1 MTIHEALVAALAQLA
16 NPVKD
21 AKADTGR
28 FSYTYATL
36 PAILDLVRP
45 IMAAQG
51 LAVTQDVTMAD
62 GALMVYTT
70 IRHTSGE
77 SITFGP
83 IVGRAGG
90 DWQALGSAITYAR
103 RYALTAARGIA
114 ADDDDDAQATKPVQ
128 RLSAPIEDD
137 PWATSPQRPEAAE
150 GPGNRVQEARE
161 RMGAYSTPSGRQHAR
176 GDAQATEAQVN
187 ALEKMVRKL
196 QYENLAGFLEAEAPL
211 MLGQGVTVDTLTKA
225 QASVIFDAAKA
236 FLEEKRS

>member
-45 IMAAQG
+45 VLASHG
-51 LAVTQDVTMAD
+51 LAITQDVSMID
-62 GALMVYTT
+62 GSLMVSTT
-70 IRHTSGE
+70 IRHISGD
-77 SITFGP
+77 TVDFGP

-103 RYALTAARGIA
+103 RYALTAALGIA
-114 ADDDDDAQATKPVQ
+114 ADDDDDAAATKGHVT
-128 RLSAPIEDD
+128 RSSAPPPED
-137 PWATSPQRPEAAE
+137 PWTTPPVTEAAE
-150 GPGNRVQEARE
+150 GPGNRVQEARQ
-161 RMGAYSTPSGRQHAR
+161 RMGSYSTPSGRQHAR
-176 GDAQATEAQVN
+176 GDGQATEAQVN

-196 QYENLAGFLEAEAPL
+196 QYENLAGFLEAEAQL
-211 MLGQGVTVDTLTKA
+211 MLGSEVTVEQLTKA

-236 FLEEKRS
+236 FLEEKRA

>member
-1 MTIHEALVAALAQLA
+1 MTIHEALIAALAQLA

-45 IMAAQG
+45 ILAGHG

-62 GALMVYTT
+62 GSLMVFTT

-77 SITFGP
+77 LINFGP
-83 IVGRAGG
+83 IIGRPGG

-103 RYALTAARGIA
+103 RYALTAALGIA

-128 RLSAPIEDD
+128 RSSAPPPPEED
-137 PWATSPQRPEAAE
+137 PWATSGPVAAE

-176 GDAQATEAQVN
+176 GDGKATPAQVE
-187 ALEKMVRKL
+187 ALGKMVRKL
-196 QYENLAGFLEAEAPL
+196 QYDGLAAFLEAESQL
-211 MLGQGVTVDTLTKA
+211 MLGEPVTVDTLTKA
-225 QASVIFDAAKA
+225 QASVIFDAVKA
-236 FLEEKRS
+236 FLEEGRA